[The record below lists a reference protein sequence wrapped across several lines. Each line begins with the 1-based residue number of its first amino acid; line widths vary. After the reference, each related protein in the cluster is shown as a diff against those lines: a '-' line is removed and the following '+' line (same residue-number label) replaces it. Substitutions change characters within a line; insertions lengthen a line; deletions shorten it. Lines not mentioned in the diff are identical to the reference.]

1 VTSWFVYSKAVVYP
15 AIVTEAEFVR
25 VFELRRAKRTLPAEP
40 SQQRPLHGR
49 IYVNGKKMVM
59 DRNTAGTIRY
69 RLEVP
74 TAGKTFSVYEW
85 QIREVID
92 L

>member
-25 VFELRRAKRTLPAEP
+25 VFELRRAKRTL
-40 SQQRPLHGR
+40 
-49 IYVNGKKMVM
+49 
-59 DRNTAGTIRY
+59 
-69 RLEVP
+69 